1 MTTTNAYSSH
11 ATNWLALVVAVG
23 LVLPMAALSQPD
35 LADLRSAGAL
45 GGVVVLLVIVGVAV
59 LTATSL
65 RVTVGNAGVVARF
78 GVLGVPVFRY
88 GIDQIAA
95 ARAVTISRW
104 ATPGVFWTHRDGLR
118 LALHGGSAV
127 RLELY
132 GGRRV
137 TISVPNAHAALEALA
152 HAGLN
157 PAGSPSS
164 LGE

>member
-1 MTTTNAYSSH
+1 VTTTNAYSSH
-11 ATNWLALVVAVG
+11 ATNWLALAVAVG

-35 LADLRSAGAL
+35 LGDLPSGSAL
-45 GGVVVLLVIVGVAV
+45 GGLAVVLVIAVVGL

-65 RVTVGNAGVVARF
+65 RVTIGSAGVVARL

-88 GIDQIAA
+88 GVDQIAA

-127 RLELY
+127 RLELR

-137 TISVPNAHAALEALA
+137 TIGVPNAHAALEALA
-152 HAGLN
+152 HAGVEG
-157 PAGSPSS
+157 PGV
-164 LGE
+164 G